1 MKTFNALA
9 AAGLA
14 AAAVYAVPAFAHH
27 SFAMFDATKTVTLE
41 GSIKEFQWTNPHAWI
56 LVNVNNDQWAI
67 EMNGPG
73 ALVRDGWKPK
83 TLTPGH
89 EGRDADPSAARW
101 HQWRPVLDRKAPR
114 RKTNGPRRRRT
125 RRRYASGPLIRQP
138 RSVRT

>member
-14 AAAVYAVPAFAHH
+14 AVAVYAVPAFAHH

-83 TLTPGH
+83 TLTPGMKVEMQIH
-89 EGRDADPSAARW
+89 PLRDG
-101 HQWRPVLDRKAPR
+101 
-114 RKTNGPRRRRT
+114 TNGGQFLTVKLPDGKQMGRGGAAPAAGT
-125 RRRYASGPLIRQP
+125 PPAP
-138 RSVRT
+138 

>member
-67 EMNGPG
+67 QGNR
-73 ALVRDGWKPK
+73 VKK
-83 TLTPGH
+83 
-89 EGRDADPSAARW
+89 
-101 HQWRPVLDRKAPR
+101 QWRSREGGSDNWV
-114 RKTNGPRRRRT
+114 NC
-125 RRRYASGPLIRQP
+125 
-138 RSVRT
+138 